1 MNLAELLK
9 EFLTNEC
16 GFSEWQV
23 ECCKKSTLDEVIVHL
38 SGRQL
43 SFVIADTV
51 TDCCLISGSDM
62 NNTHI
67 MQCVFSTIDLREP
80 DSFEK
85 IWIKM
90 NDFLPRNRDK
100 TVQLINYTP
109 INK

>member
-43 SFVIADTV
+43 SFVIADT
-51 TDCCLISGSDM
+51 
-62 NNTHI
+62 HI

-85 IWIKM
+85 IWVKM

-100 TVQLINYTP
+100 TTQLIDHAP
-109 INK
+109 VNK